1 MTFAGKTA
9 ARPSTTQATAAGLSA
24 THSSMTGDGGT
35 TRRDFLMSTAA
46 LAGSAVLP
54 VATAATAEAATAA
67 SAPAASAASATRGD
81 PRLAQSTRGMVTSPH
96 ELASEAGLE
105 VLRAGGNAIEAAI
118 AIGAVLSVTYPH
130 FTGLGGDA
138 FMVISDRDGNVR
150 TLSGI
155 GQSAAKLPAY
165 RGEIPVRGPGAALTT
180 AATVAIWEKAYEF
193 GRTQWGGKQAWSSLF
208 SRATE
213 YAANGFPVTPSQQFW
228 QTLRA
233 NELSGWEGFAS
244 VYMPNGRIPQAGEQF
259 VQPALARS
267 LDSIATH
274 GGREFYEGDLAA
286 RVAAGLKRVGSPLTL
301 DDIAKTQAREEV
313 PLHVAYRDG
322 ELLGLRPPTQG
333 VTTLEIMGILNR
345 FDLASMPEGSA
356 DYYHVLVEAVKL
368 AFIDRNRYVAD
379 PDFVDVPVDRLL
391 ASATLDA
398 HARSIRMDRAM
409 PWPHVYKT
417 GDTVYIGATDSAG
430 NCVSMLQTVYFDWGS
445 GVVLGDTGV
454 LWHNRG
460 ASFSLD
466 ESSPNV
472 LRAGKRPFH
481 TLNPGMYLKQG
492 RPHLL
497 YGTQGADGQPQT
509 LAAVLTRL
517 IDYGMDPLTALG
529 RPRFLLGKTFSDSR
543 DSLKLEQDAGAGV
556 FTDLA
561 ARGHEMS
568 PLPAQS
574 QLAGHPGAIR
584 ISAQGQMSGAHDPR
598 SDGRALGV

>member
-1 MTFAGKTA
+1 MTFTQEAADGLKTTPPVATDDA
-9 ARPSTTQATAAGLSA
+9 ASSTA
-24 THSSMTGDGGT
+24 
-35 TRRDFLMSTAA
+35 RRNFLMGTAA

-54 VATAATAEAATAA
+54 ASAAEVM
-67 SAPAASAASATRGD
+67 APAAPVARTKPGTHTND
-81 PRLAQSTRGMVTSPH
+81 GPRLAQSSRGMVTSPH

-105 VLRAGGNAIEAAI
+105 VLRNGGNAIEAAI

-138 FMVISDRDGNVR
+138 FMVISDRDGKVR

-155 GQSAAKLPAY
+155 GQAAAQVPDYGNA
-165 RGEIPVRGPGAALTT
+165 IPVRGPGATLTT
-180 AATVAIWEKAYEF
+180 AATVAIWDKAF
-193 GRTQWGGKQAWSSLF
+193 DISRTQWGGQQAWSSLF

-213 YAANGFPVTPSQQFW
+213 YAANGFPVTPSQHFW
-228 QTLRA
+228 QTFRTG
-233 NELSGWEGFAS
+233 ELAGWEGFAS
-244 VYMPNGRIPQAGEQF
+244 VFMPNGRIPQAGERF
-259 VQPALARS
+259 YQPALARS
-267 LDSIATH
+267 LDRIATY
-274 GGREFYEGDLAA
+274 GGREFYEGDLAG
-286 RVAAGLKRVGSPLTL
+286 RIAAGLKQVGSPLRASDL
-301 DDIAKTQAREEV
+301 SRAQAREEV
-313 PLHVAYRDG
+313 PLRVAYRDG

-333 VTTLEIMGILNR
+333 VTTLEIMGILDR
-345 FDLASMPEGSA
+345 FDLKSMPEGSA

-391 ASATLDA
+391 ASANLDA
-398 HARSIRMDRAM
+398 HAHSIRMDRAM
-409 PWPHVYKT
+409 PWPHVFKP
-417 GDTVYIGATDSAG
+417 GDTVYIGAADAQG

-445 GVVLGDTGV
+445 GVVLSDTGV

-460 ASFSLD
+460 AAFSLNAN
-466 ESSPNV
+466 SPNV
-472 LRAGKRPFH
+472 LRGGKRPFH

-492 RPHLL
+492 RPQLL

-556 FTDLA
+556 FAALS

-568 PLPAQS
+568 ALPPQS

-584 ISAQGQMSGAHDPR
+584 IGPQGQMSGAHDPR
-598 SDGRALGV
+598 SDGRALGL

>member
-1 MTFAGKTA
+1 MTFTQKPADGL
-9 ARPSTTQATAAGLSA
+9 TTQPVN
-24 THSSMTGDGGT
+24 TGDAAST
-35 TRRDFLMSTAA
+35 TRRNFLMGTAA

-54 VATAATAEAATAA
+54 AAAAEAVA
-67 SAPAASAASATRGD
+67 SAVPAARAEIKTPLG

-105 VLRAGGNAIEAAI
+105 VLRAGGNTSEAAI

-155 GQSAAKLPAY
+155 GQAAADLPSYSGA
-165 RGEIPVRGPGAALTT
+165 IPVRGPGAALTT
-180 AATVAIWEKAYEF
+180 AATVAIWDKAF
-193 GRTQWGGKQAWSSLF
+193 AFSRKQWQGTQPWSSLF

-213 YAANGFPVTPSQQFW
+213 YAANGFPVTPSQHFW
-228 QTLRA
+228 QTFRA
-233 NELSGWEGFAS
+233 NDLAGWEGFSS
-244 VYMPNGRIPQAGEQF
+244 VFMPGGRVPQAGERF
-259 VQPALARS
+259 HQPALARS

-274 GGREFYEGDLAA
+274 GGREFYEGDLAG
-286 RVAAGLKRVGSPLTL
+286 RIAAGLKKVGSPLRASDL
-301 DDIAKTQAREEV
+301 ARAQAREEV
-313 PLHVAYRDG
+313 PLRVAYRDG

-345 FDLASMPEGSA
+345 FDLKSMPEGSA

-379 PDFVDVPVDRLL
+379 PDFGDVPVDRLL
-391 ASATLDA
+391 SSANLDA
-398 HARSIRMDRAM
+398 HARSIHMDRAM

-417 GDTVYIGATDSAG
+417 GDTVYIGAADSQG

-445 GVVLGDTGV
+445 GVVLGDSGI

-460 ASFSLD
+460 AAFSLD
-466 ESSPNV
+466 PKSPNV
-472 LRAGKRPFH
+472 LQPGKRPFH
-481 TLNPGMYLKQG
+481 TLNPGMYLKHG
-492 RPHLL
+492 RPELL

-517 IDYGMDPLTALG
+517 IDYQMDPLTALR

-543 DSLKLEQDAGAGV
+543 DSLKLEQDAGADV
-556 FTDLA
+556 FAALA
-561 ARGHEMS
+561 ARGHEIS
-568 PLPAQS
+568 PLPPQS

-584 ISAQGQMSGAHDPR
+584 IGSQGQMTGAHDPR
-598 SDGRALGV
+598 SDGRALGL

>member
-1 MTFAGKTA
+1 
-9 ARPSTTQATAAGLSA
+9 
-24 THSSMTGDGGT
+24 
-35 TRRDFLMSTAA
+35 MSTAA

-54 VATAATAEAATAA
+54 MST
-67 SAPAASAASATRGD
+67 ASAASAAAAVATAPAALSKTETDAG

-155 GQSAAKLPAY
+155 GQAAAHTPSYGSA
-165 RGEIPVRGPGAALTT
+165 IPVRGPGATLTT
-180 AATVAIWEKAYEF
+180 AATVAIWDKAFEF
-193 GRTQWGGKQAWSSLF
+193 SRTQWNGQQAWSSLF

-213 YAANGFPVTPSQQFW
+213 YAANGFPVTPSQHFW
-228 QTLRA
+228 QTFRA
-233 NELSGWEGFAS
+233 GDLPNWEGFSS
-244 VYMPNGRIPQAGEQF
+244 VFMPGGRIPQVGERF
-259 VQPALARS
+259 HQPALARS

-274 GGREFYEGDLAA
+274 GGREFYEGDLAG
-286 RVAAGLKRVGSPLTL
+286 RIAAGLKQAGSPLRASDL
-301 DDIAKTQAREEV
+301 SRAQAREEV
-313 PLHVAYRDG
+313 PLRVAYRDG

-345 FDLASMPEGSA
+345 FDLKSMPEGSA

-368 AFIDRNRYVAD
+368 AFLDRNRYVAD

-391 ASATLDA
+391 SSANLDA

-409 PWPHVYKT
+409 PWPHVFKT
-417 GDTVYIGATDSAG
+417 GDTVYIGAADSQG

-466 ESSPNV
+466 PTSPNV
-472 LRAGKRPFH
+472 LAGGKRPFH

-492 RPHLL
+492 RPQLL

-517 IDYGMDPLTALG
+517 IDYEMDPLTALR
-529 RPRFLLGKTFSDSR
+529 RPRFLLGKTFSDTR

-556 FTDLA
+556 FTALA

-568 PLPAQS
+568 PLPPQS

-584 ISAQGQMSGAHDPR
+584 IGAQGQMSGAHDPR

>member
-1 MTFAGKTA
+1 MTFTQKVTA
-9 ARPSTTQATAAGLSA
+9 PTGA
-24 THSSMTGDGGT
+24 TGDTAST
-35 TRRDFLMSTAA
+35 TRRNFLMGTAA
-46 LAGSAVLP
+46 LAGSAVMP
-54 VATAATAEAATAA
+54 IAAAEAAEAVAA
-67 SAPAASAASATRGD
+67 APATMRAEGNAPAG
-81 PRLAQSTRGMVTSPH
+81 PRLAQSTHGMVTSPH

-138 FMVISDRDGNVR
+138 FMVISDSDGNVR

-155 GQSAAKLPAY
+155 GQAPAALPV
-165 RGEIPVRGPGAALTT
+165 GLSSGTPIPVRGPGATLTT
-180 AATVAIWEKAYEF
+180 AATVAVWDKAF
-193 GRTQWGGKQAWSSLF
+193 ALSRDQWGGRQAWSSLF
-208 SRATE
+208 ARATE
-213 YAANGFPVTPSQQFW
+213 YAANGFPVTPSQHFW
-228 QTLRA
+228 QTFRA
-233 NELSGWEGFAS
+233 NDIAGWEGFSS
-244 VYMPNGRIPQAGEQF
+244 VFMPNGRVPQAGERF
-259 VQPALARS
+259 HQPALARS
-267 LDSIATH
+267 LDRIATH
-274 GGREFYEGDLAA
+274 GGREFYEGDLAG
-286 RVAAGLKRVGSPLTL
+286 RIAAGLKRIGSPLRAGDL
-301 DDIAKTQAREEV
+301 AKARAREEV
-313 PLHVAYRDG
+313 PLRVAYRDG

-345 FDLASMPEGSA
+345 FDLKSMPEGSA

-379 PDFVDVPVDRLL
+379 PDFGDVPVDRLL
-391 ASATLDA
+391 SSTALDA
-398 HARSIRMDRAM
+398 HARSIRMDHAM
-409 PWPHVYKT
+409 PWPHVYRT
-417 GDTVYIGATDSAG
+417 GDTVYIGAVDSQG

-460 ASFSLD
+460 AAFSVD
-466 ESSPNV
+466 PKSPNA
-472 LRAGKRPFH
+472 LQPGKRPFH

-517 IDYGMDPLTALG
+517 IDYEMDPLTALR

-543 DSLKLEQDAGAGV
+543 DSLKLEQDAGDEV
-556 FTDLA
+556 FAALA
-561 ARGHEMS
+561 ARGHEIS
-568 PLPAQS
+568 PLPPQS

-584 ISAQGQMSGAHDPR
+584 LGSHGQMTGAHDPR
-598 SDGRALGV
+598 SDGRALGL

>member
-1 MTFAGKTA
+1 MTFVQKMADGLT
-9 ARPSTTQATAAGLSA
+9 PTQPVT
-24 THSSMTGDGGT
+24 TGDAASST
-35 TRRDFLMSTAA
+35 TRRNFLMGTAA

-54 VATAATAEAATAA
+54 LTAADAAEAVVSA
-67 SAPAASAASATRGD
+67 APAVTARSGPGNPGSDTER
-81 PRLAQSTRGMVTSPH
+81 RLAQSTRGMVTSPH

-138 FMVISDRDGNVR
+138 FMVISDREGNVR

-155 GQSAAKLPAY
+155 GQAAAQPPQY
-165 RGEIPVRGPGAALTT
+165 GSTIPVRGPGAALTT
-180 AATVAIWEKAYEF
+180 AATVAIWDKAFEF
-193 GRTQWGGKQAWSSLF
+193 SRKQWGGQQAWSSLF

-213 YAANGFPVTPSQQFW
+213 YAANGFPVTPSQHFW
-228 QTLRA
+228 QTFRA
-233 NELSGWEGFAS
+233 GELAGWDGFSS
-244 VYMPNGRIPQAGEQF
+244 VFMPNGRIPQAGERF
-259 VQPALARS
+259 YQPALARS

-274 GGREFYEGDLAA
+274 GGREFYEGDLAG
-286 RVAAGLKRVGSPLTL
+286 RIAAGLKQVGSPLRAEDL
-301 DDIAKTQAREEV
+301 SRAQAREEV
-313 PLHVAYRDG
+313 PLRVAYRDG

-345 FDLASMPEGSA
+345 FDLKSMPEGSA

-391 ASATLDA
+391 SSANLDA

-409 PWPHVYKT
+409 PWPHVFKT
-417 GDTVYIGATDSAG
+417 GDTVYIGAADSQG

-466 ESSPNV
+466 PASPNV
-472 LRAGKRPFH
+472 LRGGKRPFH

-492 RPHLL
+492 RPQLL

-517 IDYGMDPLTALG
+517 IDYEMDPLTALR
-529 RPRFLLGKTFSDSR
+529 RPRFLLGKTFSDTR
-543 DSLKLEQDAGAGV
+543 DSLKLEQDAGADV
-556 FTDLA
+556 FTALA

-568 PLPAQS
+568 ALPPQS

-584 ISAQGQMSGAHDPR
+584 IGAQGQMSGAHDPR